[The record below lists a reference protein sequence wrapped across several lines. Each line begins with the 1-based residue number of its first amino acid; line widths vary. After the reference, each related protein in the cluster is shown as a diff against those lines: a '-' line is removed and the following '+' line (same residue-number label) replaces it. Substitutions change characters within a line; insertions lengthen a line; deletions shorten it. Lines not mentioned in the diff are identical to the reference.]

1 MTMES
6 RLRPHADALFAGP
19 EQAFDLVEIL
29 TALRSEAHPATR
41 GHRQKALYRHGPVT
55 HAVFAFDAHA
65 ELADHQANG
74 LVTIHCLD
82 GALTVRTPEHTHELA
97 PNGLVV
103 LAPGVRHSVRAG
115 DDAPAA
121 MLLTVCRTESDAA
134 EEK

>member
-1 MTMES
+1 MMTES
-6 RLRPHADALFAGP
+6 RLRPHADARFAGP
-19 EQAFDLVEIL
+19 EHAFDLTETLI
-29 TALRSEAHPATR
+29 ALRNEAHPATH

-55 HAVFAFDAHA
+55 HAVFAFDANA

-82 GALTVRTPEHTHELA
+82 GALTVRTPEHAYELA
-97 PNGLVV
+97 PNGLVA

-115 DDAPAA
+115 GHAPAA
-121 MLLTVCRTESDAA
+121 MLLTVCRTEGDAA